1 MEAIGKIA
9 NKLRRPRTCR
19 INLDHEKYRDRQ
31 KYLYQDRNRK
41 NITGSQNNIDI
52 DIIYLERDIRSRYMK
67 HIWIA
72 IEKTCNAHLDH
83 DRIKLSGKI
92 ARDVQGDQKDPNRQ
106 NR

>member
-1 MEAIGKIA
+1 MPDQSRSQKIS
-9 NKLRRPRTCR
+9 
-19 INLDHEKYRDRQ
+19 RQ
-31 KYLYQDRNRK
+31 TKNLYQDRNRK

-72 IEKTCNAHLDH
+72 IDKMCDAHLDH
-83 DRIKLSGKI
+83 GRRKLSGKI